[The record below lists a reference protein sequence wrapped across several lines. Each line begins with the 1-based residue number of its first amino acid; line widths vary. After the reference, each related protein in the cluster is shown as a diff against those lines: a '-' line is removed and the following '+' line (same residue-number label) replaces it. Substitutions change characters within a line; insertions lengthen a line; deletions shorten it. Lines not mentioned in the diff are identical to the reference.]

1 MSHICRAI
9 KFIKDGNCLSEKRI
23 NNIVFENST
32 MVCHIDLIY
41 YTLIESVLMDY
52 DSGLKF
58 VNLLSDEFVV
68 VAFPTYY
75 C

>member
-1 MSHICRAI
+1 
-9 KFIKDGNCLSEKRI
+9 
-23 NNIVFENST
+23 

-68 VAFPTYY
+68 VVFPTYY

>member
-1 MSHICRAI
+1 
-9 KFIKDGNCLSEKRI
+9 
-23 NNIVFENST
+23 